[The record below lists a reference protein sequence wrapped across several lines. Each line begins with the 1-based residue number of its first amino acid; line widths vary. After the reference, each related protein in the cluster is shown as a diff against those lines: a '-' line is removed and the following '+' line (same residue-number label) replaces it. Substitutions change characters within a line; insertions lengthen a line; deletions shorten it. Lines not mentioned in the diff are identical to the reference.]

1 MNPRRN
7 AVFFLV
13 AMLGG
18 CGGSNASVTSTLAF
32 ATPPPETST
41 LAPVG
46 ATLLQYNIDPS
57 KIYVVGI
64 SSGASA
70 AVQMDVA
77 HSATFHGAAVYAG
90 TVYWCAGAGGVA
102 AALDDCGGKTLT
114 STGSAAYQSTL
125 AQSEAY
131 LDQQSSL
138 GTIDPSSY
146 LRGEPVYLW
155 SGTQDTVVNP
165 LEMADVAAEYTHY
178 GAHVQFDNTFPAEHG
193 WESPDGQIACGTK
206 HSPYMIACDRGGS
219 VYDSVQ
225 TWLTMFLGTLAPRNN
240 GTLSGTLTTFDQ
252 TAFGASPAVSMS
264 EKGYIFV
271 PADCANGAQ
280 CGLILALHG
289 CLQEARLIGRTWV
302 DEAGIN
308 EWADTNHL
316 VVLYPDTIPS
326 IKPGPTNP
334 EGCFDW
340 WGYANGGDPNY
351 ALKSGAQMQVLYAI
365 VSGIAGLN

>member
-1 MNPRRN
+1 MNPPRS
-7 AVFFLV
+7 AVFFFV
-13 AMLGG
+13 AILGG
-18 CGGSNASVTSTLAF
+18 CGGSNTSTPSLPS
-32 ATPPPETST
+32 ATPPPETAT

-46 ATLLQYNIDPS
+46 ATLVQYNIDPS

-77 HSATFHGAAVYAG
+77 HSATFHGAAIYAG
-90 TVYWCAGAGGVA
+90 SVYWCAAAGGA
-102 AALDDCGGKTLT
+102 ARALDDCGGRSLP
-114 STGSAAYQSTL
+114 TGSASYHSTL

-138 GTIDPSSY
+138 GTIDPSSH
-146 LRGEPVYLW
+146 LAGQPVYLW
-155 SGTQDTVVNP
+155 SGTHDSVVNP

-178 GAHVQFDNTFPAEHG
+178 GARVQFDNTFPAEHG
-193 WESPDGQIACGTK
+193 WESPDGEIACGTK
-206 HSPYMIACDRGGS
+206 HSPYMIVCDQGGS
-219 VYDSVQ
+219 AYDSVH

-252 TAFGASPAVSMS
+252 TAFGASAAVSMS

-289 CLQEARLIGRTWV
+289 CLQEAQAIGRTWV

-326 IKPGPTNP
+326 AQPGPTNP
-334 EGCFDW
+334 EACFDW
-340 WGYANGGDPNY
+340 WGYANGNDPNY
-351 ALKSGAQMQVLYAI
+351 AVKSGAQMQVLYAI
-365 VSGIAGLN
+365 VRGIAD